1 MRAKR
6 IRVEWIGLA
15 AAIVAFVVFAGASPQ
30 GTSRLVSV
38 KQLPDNVGDC
48 SWDESPAA
56 NPAMV
61 DSPQEAHLLSALQ
74 QAPTFAADDASSQS
88 SSENST
94 LMAALQQGEAPQGG
108 GNVIRAGGQEGGQQR
123 FNSGGISFVLPN
135 TEEQLKTTAEMRA
148 HGARTPVRTI
158 RDTAPTYSA
167 IAVDTNSDEVI
178 LQDNNLWSYRVFDRL
193 TPTPK
198 NDTDISQPKRIVQ
211 GDKTAL
217 QFNNGLYV
225 DPANGDIYSVESD
238 TGDKMERFPRDANG
252 DVYPT
257 SILHVPHRV
266 YNIAAD
272 EQTQELFV
280 TVEFQPEVVVY
291 HKGAAGNAQPLR
303 MLAGEHT
310 GLDAPH
316 GIAIDEKDGLMFVN
330 TWGPHSAF
338 KLGESGK
345 FFPPAIKVY
354 SLNASGDTPPLRVIT
369 GDKTQLDWPGAMKF
383 NPENGDLYV
392 ADDIGQ
398 SVLVFA
404 NAARA
409 EGDIAPTRSIHGPS
423 TRLRNPTGVA
433 LDLKHQEV
441 WVSNLGNSSATVY
454 PLMANGDASPLRV
467 IRSAEESKVGVNFG
481 RTAAVAYDPIRQ
493 EILVP
498 N

>member
-6 IRVEWIGLA
+6 TRLEWAMLA
-15 AAIVAFVVFAGASPQ
+15 AALIAVVIFAGASPE

-38 KQLPDNVGDC
+38 QQLPQNSDPC

-56 NPAMV
+56 SPDAIAT
-61 DSPQEAHLLSALQ
+61 PQEEHLMSALQ
-74 QAPTFAADDASSQS
+74 QDPSA
-88 SSENST
+88 T
-94 LMAALQQGEAPQGG
+94 LMAELQQGDAPQRG
-108 GNVIRAGGQEGGQQR
+108 AGAAQRNAGQQR
-123 FNSGGISFVLPN
+123 FESGGTSFVLPN
-135 TEEQLKTTAEMRA
+135 TEEQLKKTSEMRA
-148 HGARTPVRTI
+148 QGARTPVRTI
-158 RDTAPTYSA
+158 RDTAPVYSA
-167 IAVDTNSDEVI
+167 VAVDVNSNEVI

-198 NDTDISQPKRIVQ
+198 SDTEISQPKRIVQ

-257 SILHVPHRV
+257 SILHMPHRV

-272 EQTQELFV
+272 EVKQELFV

-291 HKGAAGNAQPLR
+291 KKGAAGDEKPLR
-303 MLAGEHT
+303 MLAGENT

-316 GIAIDEKDGLMFVN
+316 GIAVDQKDGLLFVN
-330 TWGPHSAF
+330 TWGAHSTF

-354 SLNASGDTPPLRVIT
+354 ALDASGDTPPLRVIT
-369 GDKTQLDWPGAMKF
+369 GDKTQLDWPGAMKY

-392 ADDIGQ
+392 ANDIGQ

-404 NAARA
+404 NAPNAQ
-409 EGDIAPTRSIHGPS
+409 GDVAPTRVIHGPS

-433 LDLKHQEV
+433 LDLRNKEV

-454 PLMANGDASPLRV
+454 PLMADGDVSPLRI

-481 RTAAVAYDPIRQ
+481 RTAAVAYDPVRQ